1 MSDGVPFTGGPDQD
15 KLDEVEA
22 LLRGSD
28 AGSVDYDEHGN
39 PLYSDEKAKQAYEN
53 AQARK
58 DADAQGLVLD
68 EDPADQA
75 QPQETETEDTADA
88 DESQVEAKEE
98 TPKVVDYDDHIEVPL
113 PDGRE
118 AISIGKL
125 KDEYVDMVRTRE
137 TLEAAQSELAT
148 DRLIVNEIL
157 SSGGEVSGERIAQIQ
172 ELNNAQFERDR
183 QTILQMYPM
192 WQTNA
197 EARERDFQSMIQTG
211 VSIGATESELKQI
224 SKPWLIRALKE
235 LSDYK
240 AREAKGVKAVKAVP
254 MRKQTARKAPPKQPA
269 TRGNQFAKVLDDAKG
284 NPDAADFDAL
294 DKVLRGTV

>member
-39 PLYSDEKAKQAYEN
+39 PLYSDEKAKEAHEN
-53 AQARK
+53 ALARQ
-58 DADAQGLVLD
+58 DAEAQGLVLD
-68 EDPADQA
+68 ENPEDQA
-75 QPQETETEDTADA
+75 QPQETETTEADA
-88 DESQVEAKEE
+88 DESQAEAKEE
-98 TPKVVDYDDHIEVPL
+98 TPKVINYDDHIEVPL

-137 TLEAAQSELAT
+137 TLDAAQSELAT
-148 DRLIVNEIL
+148 ERLIVNEIL
-157 SSGGEVSGERIAQIQ
+157 RDGGEVSGERITQLQ
-172 ELNNAQFERDR
+172 QLNSEQFERDR
-183 QTILQMYPM
+183 QTILQMYPI

-197 EARERDFQSMIQTG
+197 EVRERDFQAMIQAG

-254 MRKQTARKAPPKQPA
+254 MRKPVARKAPPQQPTA
-269 TRGNQFAKVLDDAKG
+269 RGNQFAKVLDDAKG
-284 NPDAADFDAL
+284 NLEGADFETL
-294 DKVLRGTV
+294 DKVFRGTV